1 MREHLINKIKEML
14 GSLGDVILNLDEV
27 LNSRSD
33 EELKLIIK
41 RINFHNQQYFEEKR
55 RKNGSK
61 KQKGS
66 ML

>member
-14 GSLGDVILNLDEV
+14 GPLGDIILNLDEV

-41 RINFHNQQYFEEKR
+41 RINFQNQQYFEEKR
-55 RKNGSK
+55 RKNERK
-61 KQKGS
+61 
-66 ML
+66 

>member
-1 MREHLINKIKEML
+1 MREHLIIKIKEML
-14 GSLGDVILNLDEV
+14 GPLGDIILNLDEV

-41 RINFHNQQYFEEKR
+41 RINFQNQQYFEEKR

-61 KQKGS
+61 K
-66 ML
+66 

>member
-14 GSLGDVILNLDEV
+14 GPLGDVILNLDDV

-41 RINFHNQQYFEEKR
+41 RINFQNQQYFEEKR
-55 RKNGSK
+55 RKNASK
-61 KQKGS
+61 K
-66 ML
+66 